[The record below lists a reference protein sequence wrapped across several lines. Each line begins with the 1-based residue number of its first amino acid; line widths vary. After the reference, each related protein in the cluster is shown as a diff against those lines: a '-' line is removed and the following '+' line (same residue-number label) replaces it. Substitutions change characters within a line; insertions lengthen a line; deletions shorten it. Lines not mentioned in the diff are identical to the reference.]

1 MFGLLRQPPHL
12 IVECLRYGKTF
23 VLISRCQVGAD
34 ESLFGGRRS
43 RNLAGLAST
52 EEFENTHSEHAAAQ
66 NESRFATQGVR
77 SMAASVPKKPSPLQR
92 VCRA

>member
-1 MFGLLRQPPHL
+1 MRA
-12 IVECLRYGKTF
+12 C
-23 VLISRCQVGAD
+23 SAVGAA
-34 ESLFGGRRS
+34 GV
-43 RNLAGLAST
+43 LAGLAST